1 MDFRREEVRNT
12 YLENTS
18 VENIFLAEYMP
29 DAEGV
34 FLKVYLTAL
43 MYAGSREMSNGRIA
57 RHLGIDEED
66 VLQAWNY
73 WEKCGVIR
81 KHYLSVDDR
90 FHYNVEFLNLKSKI
104 YSPTPA
110 GNGTAAD
117 AALPEMDDQVLRD
130 TFASL
135 EAVTGRL
142 LESREPESILSW
154 IYDDHLEPEFILFA
168 YKYCVEKRGNTHFKY
183 IASVIREWLREGIRS
198 AETAAEM
205 LEETDQ
211 KAGRQRRVM
220 KALGFR
226 RNPTEAES
234 RKIDMWFDE
243 LGFGMDRVLEAC
255 AKTAGISNPNINYV
269 NTILL
274 AWSREGKGG
283 AAPAPAGGRKNA
295 VQLAKQSYEE
305 RRQFHREEL
314 EERIREIRKKI
325 PRVPEIENALQ
336 KASVSLTKTALG
348 RNRGGED
355 AETLENR
362 IRRLNEE
369 KAMLLREAGYPEDYL
384 ELHYDCPICR
394 DTGVTEDG
402 ERCRCFGEKLQ
413 QFLKTS

>member
-269 NTILL
+269 DTILL

-283 AAPAPAGGRKNA
+283 AAPAPAGG
-295 VQLAKQSYEE
+295 
-305 RRQFHREEL
+305 
-314 EERIREIRKKI
+314 
-325 PRVPEIENALQ
+325 
-336 KASVSLTKTALG
+336 G
-348 RNRGGED
+348 
-355 AETLENR
+355 
-362 IRRLNEE
+362 
-369 KAMLLREAGYPEDYL
+369 
-384 ELHYDCPICR
+384 
-394 DTGVTEDG
+394 
-402 ERCRCFGEKLQ
+402 
-413 QFLKTS
+413 